1 LSNFQLP
8 VPFPSSSSRFA
19 SRACNLETNCSEP
32 KLVQIRAVHQQRI
45 TMKIIVPIKRV
56 IDYAIKIRVD
66 SSKGPQGV
74 QLKNVKMSM
83 NPFCEISMEEAIQ
96 LKEAAV
102 KAKKEAEVVAV
113 SIGPKQCSET
123 IRTALAMGADRGI
136 HIETKADVRGDY
148 IDLQPWGIASLLKG
162 VVEKEDGVD
171 LVLLGKQS
179 IDSDCGQTGPLLAG
193 LLNAPQAT
201 FAAKVERGDDGAY
214 TVERET
220 DAGTE
225 TIKLNPTNL
234 PAIITCDLRL
244 NTPRYP
250 TMPNIMKAK
259 KKPVQTISLEDM
271 VTEFGLDLDDVLNPK
286 NEVVEV
292 YDPPPRKEG
301 EMVDSVEELLEKL
314 KEKGLVP

>member
-1 LSNFQLP
+1 
-8 VPFPSSSSRFA
+8 
-19 SRACNLETNCSEP
+19 
-32 KLVQIRAVHQQRI
+32 
-45 TMKIIVPIKRV
+45 MKILVPIKRV

-66 SSKGPQGV
+66 PSKGPHAV
-74 QLKNVKMSM
+74 QQSNVKMSM
-83 NPFCEISMEEAIQ
+83 NPFCEIAVEEAIR
-96 LKEAAV
+96 LKEGNNN
-102 KAKKEAEVVAV
+102 EGEVIAV

-123 IRTALAMGADRGI
+123 IRTALAMGADRGV
-136 HIETKADVRGDY
+136 HIETKGDVRGDY
-148 IDLQPWGIASLLKG
+148 IDLQPWGIAGLLKG
-162 VVEKEDGVD
+162 VVEREGGVD

-201 FAAKVERGDDGAY
+201 FAAKVTREDDGSFI
-214 TVERET
+214 VDRET

-225 TIKLNPTNL
+225 TIKLKPTTTA

-259 KKPVQTISLEDM
+259 KKPVEVISLEDM
-271 VTEFGLDLDDVLNPK
+271 VNELGLSMEQIISPR

-292 YDPPPRKEG
+292 YEPPPRKEG
-301 EMVDSVEELLEKL
+301 ELVGCVEELLEKL
-314 KEKGLVP
+314 KEKGLVA

>member
-1 LSNFQLP
+1 
-8 VPFPSSSSRFA
+8 
-19 SRACNLETNCSEP
+19 
-32 KLVQIRAVHQQRI
+32 
-45 TMKIIVPIKRV
+45 MKIVVPIKRV

-66 SSKGPQGV
+66 PTKGAQGV
-74 QLKNVKMSM
+74 QLNNVKMSM
-83 NPFCEISMEEAIQ
+83 NPFCEIAMEEAIQ
-96 LKEAAV
+96 LKEATA
-102 KAKKEAEVVAV
+102 KAKKDAAEVIAV

-148 IDLQPWGIASLLKG
+148 INLQPWGIANLLKG
-162 VVEKEDGVD
+162 VVEKEEGVD
-171 LVLLGKQS
+171 LVLMGKQS

-201 FAAKVERGDDGAY
+201 FAAKLERGDDGSI

-225 TIKLNPTNL
+225 TIKLNPSNK
-234 PAIITCDLRL
+234 PSVVTCDLRL

-271 VTEFGLDLDDVLNPK
+271 VKELGLNLDEVLTPK

-292 YDPPPRKEG
+292 YEPPPRKEG
-301 EMVDSVEELLEKL
+301 EMVESIDELLGKL
-314 KEKGLVP
+314 KEKGLVA